1 VIILITLIP
10 KIKQHMKKSLLF
22 LFAAITTAHVS
33 AQVTGITV
41 EEFYTD
47 NGTVTG
53 YPAGHTTY
61 RIYAECTNPGD
72 MVLSVSGSDIAPL
85 ALNVPD
91 GIWNSPEPSNAA
103 GSANNCNLYGVIPSL
118 QYDSYVTIGRSC
130 NTDPGS
136 DVLIAQDPSA
146 PWAGRFDTAPYG
158 DGNLLL
164 NTTIGGAWSA
174 APLNLQGVANPNVL
188 AGDDL
193 RVLIAQITTSG
204 SVCGSFN
211 VQARLQGQTNGA
223 TLYTGLSFGT
233 EGCGT
238 PGCSDPTALNYD
250 ETAGFN
256 DGTCLYEC
264 ALAFEEISSV
274 NPTCLGDEDGSIS
287 VVVGG
292 FQDVLEIE
300 FDGADPAASSGTYS
314 ENGLGEG
321 VYSIV
326 ARDRKF
332 YNELFNPGGIY
343 GTCEVTEF
351 VDLITSPVTFGEASI
366 LDVTCGGADDGC
378 ALIDFSGGIGS
389 VSFSIHASDDS
400 VIESGMPSAEYCGLA
415 GGNYYFSSLDENGCE
430 SVSDDFT
437 IVSPPQLILF
447 LGASAPATCFN
458 SADGTQVFTWSGG
471 TGDVDWSLEDDGTYE
486 LEGNLSNLVLSD
498 ITPGTYTMYA
508 VDANGCT
515 ASIEY
520 TKVGGPVINIEVEAI
535 SPSCPGDAD
544 GMFVVAASG
553 GTGALTYD
561 IGCTGESS
569 EVNMAEGLSA
579 GVYSVCVTD
588 AEGCVATADVVIED
602 PTELSVSFNVLDVSC
617 NGDADG
623 VIEVIAE
630 GGTGAYNYSLD
641 GDIYSDS
648 NLFEE
653 LEPGTYDAFV
663 TDDNGC
669 LIQVL
674 GAIVVAEPEAITVTL
689 DDFGGDGGLD
699 DGFIFISVNGGTG
712 EYSYNWSNGSAE
724 EDQVNLAD
732 GDYSVVVTDE
742 NGCTTELTGVQIL
755 GISEMSNGTVVS
767 IYPNPTNAEFRLNLD
782 GLNGERVTYS
792 IVDGQG
798 RLVIAKELG
807 NTSGSRSEVV
817 DVRALAAGVYF
828 LNVVSGDATTSIKLI
843 KQ

>member
-1 VIILITLIP
+1 
-10 KIKQHMKKSLLF
+10 MKKSLLF